1 LNEERRDIIFGSST
15 YKSWFHDSFI
25 RRQVKKKEEL
35 QQGMMTIPSDPSRVS
50 PKCTGWFTLFLIILL
65 MTVSPVFIPVG
76 EGSKNIVLIIHD
88 NLPPYEY
95 INAEGLPAGFTRD
108 MLEAVAREEGF
119 NLTVTG
125 SSLGTGFPDIPEDA
139 SLVTPVFVEMN
150 ASGSLSNHVP
160 LIHVEYV
167 IVRKS
172 HSIADPFRKP
182 DQSLIIPRMGAM
194 ETLSRYLPP
203 GSRIHSAGSTTDV
216 LAQLEMGFG
225 DGAIVDRVQ
234 GEYLIQNAGFDDISM
249 TTEFAPTGSYDLA
262 VTMPD
267 GTPDTITAALL
278 SDGISRLRESGEY
291 SDYTGSLNSLPQ
303 MGDSAPLPPL
313 FLYLFTPF
321 ALVILTAFSWS
332 WALRRQV
339 AKKTVE
345 LQEELSERRRTE
357 EELRKSKNYLNSI
370 IDSIAEPVFV
380 KDRQHRWVILND
392 SVCRMIGHTR
402 EELLGKTDYEFFPS
416 SEADVFHEKDEEV
429 FRTGNEN
436 INEEYLTDA
445 SGNRHIIL
453 TKKTLYTDTSGDAYI
468 IGVISDITRQKQFE
482 DNLKHFNEELEQ
494 RVRDRTLALEQSNR
508 ELESF
513 SYTVSHDLRAPLRA
527 IDGYSSIL
535 IDEAGNN
542 LRESERRLLEQIR
555 KNSRQMATL
564 IDDLTNFARMARQE
578 VNRRTVSP
586 ADVVKDVLEELRDE
600 RTGRD
605 IEINT
610 GDLPVCFADPVLLHR
625 VYYNLM
631 SNALKFSR
639 SRSKTI
645 IEIGSLQKNDET
657 VYFVKDNG
665 IGFDMKYIDKI
676 FKVFERLCD
685 PSRYEGTGVGL
696 AIVQRI
702 ITRHGGTVWAEAERD
717 KGATFY
723 FTLGKG

>member
-1 LNEERRDIIFGSST
+1 M
-15 YKSWFHDSFI
+15 
-25 RRQVKKKEEL
+25 KKKEEL
-35 QQGMMTIPSDPSRVS
+35 VQGMMTIPCDPSRAS
-50 PKCTGWFTLFLIILL
+50 PIRIGWFTLFLIILL
-65 MTVSPVFIPVG
+65 VTVSPAFIPGG
-76 EGSKNIVLIIHD
+76 EGSKNIVLMIHD
-88 NLPPYEY
+88 DLPPYEY
-95 INAEGLPAGFTRD
+95 IDAEGLPAGFARD
-108 MLEAVAREEGF
+108 VLEAVARDKGL
-119 NLTVTG
+119 NLTVAG
-125 SSLGTGFPDIPEDA
+125 IPPGTGLPDIPEDA

-150 ASGSLSNHVP
+150 ASDSLSNHVP
-160 LIHVEYV
+160 LIPVEYV

-172 HSIADPFRKP
+172 HNIADYLLKP
-182 DQSLIIPRMGAM
+182 DPSLIIPRTGAM

-203 GSRIHSAGSTTDV
+203 GSRFRSADTTTDALV
-216 LAQLEMGFG
+216 QLELGFG

-234 GEYLIQNAGFDDISM
+234 GEYLIQNAGFHNLSL
-249 TTEFAPTGSYDLA
+249 TRELARTGSYDLA

-267 GTPDTITAALL
+267 GTPDAITAALL
-278 SDGISRLRESGEY
+278 SDGIFSLRESGEY
-291 SDYTGSLNSLPQ
+291 SENTGTLGSLPRT
-303 MGDSAPLPPL
+303 GDSAPLSPL
-313 FLYLFTPF
+313 FFYLFTPF
-321 ALVILTAFSWS
+321 ALIILTAFSWS

-339 AKKTVE
+339 AKKTAE
-345 LQEELSERRRTE
+345 LQEELSERKRTE
-357 EELRKSKNYLNSI
+357 EELRKAKNYLNNI

-392 SVCRMIGHTR
+392 AVCRMIGHPR
-402 EELLGKTDYEFFPS
+402 EELLGRTDYEFFPA
-416 SEADVFHEKDEEV
+416 SEADIFREKDEEV

-468 IGVISDITRQKQFE
+468 IGVISDITRQKHFE

-535 IDEAGNN
+535 IDEAGKN
-542 LRESERRLLEQIR
+542 LGESERRLLEQIR
-555 KNSRQMATL
+555 KNSRQMAAL
-564 IDDLTNFARMARQE
+564 IDDLTNFARMARQGL
-578 VNRRTVSP
+578 NRTMVSP
-586 ADVVKDVLEELRDE
+586 ADIVQDVLEELRDE

-605 IEINT
+605 IEIT
-610 GDLPVCFADPVLLHR
+610 TSDLPICFADPVLLHR
-625 VYYNLM
+625 VYYNLL

-645 IEIGSLQKNDET
+645 IEIGSLQKHGQT

-702 ITRHGGTVWAEAERD
+702 IARHGGSVWAEAEPD

-723 FTLGKG
+723 FTLGGGMTGSTLI